1 MFLFVIQLTESGWN
15 EKGRGGIGAHE
26 PSEVESERET
36 RRQQIKK
43 HLIKLEN
50 IAMKDSRAENE
61 VVDLLKK
68 YVSMA
73 QENAGR
79 EAKKNSLTRTAVQ
92 VESDRRKK
100 RAVSAADMRQ
110 KH

>member
-1 MFLFVIQLTESGWN
+1 MANCRQEKIGNVTRPDDTCSWNFVIQLTESGWN
-15 EKGRGGIGAHE
+15 EKGRGGIGARE
-26 PSEVESERET
+26 PSEVESEQET
-36 RRQQIKK
+36 RRQRIKK

-61 VVDLLKK
+61 VMDLLKK

-79 EAKKNSLTRTAVQ
+79 EAKKTR
-92 VESDRRKK
+92 
-100 RAVSAADMRQ
+100 
-110 KH
+110 